1 MMESQGPHGADMGR
15 AKYRLRYNSQYSS
28 CSLVLELR
36 QYLYAM
42 LRIQV
47 ARNRLLT
54 VIPRS
59 VMTTRLTSGPA
70 LASLCYLPCGLYAHL
85 EHPHSPDAPHTC
97 HSKPSYSK
105 HKTNWN
111 ASWGRQEPNLLGVNE
126 EINLRRAGPM
136 STLFTSI
143 CLVSTMRLWLLKYI
157 LNKSSTCKQGLTS
170 QMGTLLSLGLTAE
183 LSLSSPSEIGWM
195 DIRWTCLQG

>member
-1 MMESQGPHGADMGR
+1 MMKSQGPHGADLGR
-15 AKYRLRYNSQYSS
+15 AKYKLRYSSQYSS
-28 CSLVLELR
+28 CSLALELR

-54 VIPRS
+54 VITGS
-59 VMTTRLTSGPA
+59 VITTRLTSGSS
-70 LASLCYLPCGLYAHL
+70 LASLCYLPCGLYACL
-85 EHPHSPDAPHTC
+85 EHPHSPDAPHTY

-105 HKTNWN
+105 PKTNWN
-111 ASWGRQEPNLLGVNE
+111 ASWGRQEPNPLGVNE
-126 EINLRRAGPM
+126 EINSRRAGPM

-143 CLVSTMRLWLLKYI
+143 CLMSTMWLLKYI
-157 LNKSSTCKQGLTS
+157 LNNSSTCKQGLTS

-183 LSLSSPSEIGWM
+183 LSLYSPSEMGWM
-195 DIRWTCLQG
+195 DFRWTCLQG

>member
-1 MMESQGPHGADMGR
+1 MMKSQGPPGTDMGR
-15 AKYRLRYNSQYSS
+15 ATYRLRYSSQYS

-54 VIPRS
+54 VIPGS
-59 VMTTRLTSGPA
+59 VMTTRLTSGPS
-70 LASLCYLPCGLYAHL
+70 LASLYYLPCGLYACL
-85 EHPHSPDAPHTC
+85 EHPNSPDAPHTC
-97 HSKPSYSK
+97 HPKPSYSQP
-105 HKTNWN
+105 KTNWN
-111 ASWGRQEPNLLGVNE
+111 ACWGRQEPNPLSVNE
-126 EINLRRAGPM
+126 EINLRRVGSM

-143 CLVSTMRLWLLKYI
+143 CLMSAMRLWLLKYF

-170 QMGTLLSLGLTAE
+170 QMGTLPTLGLTAE
-183 LSLSSPSEIGWM
+183 LSLHPAKWAGWTS
-195 DIRWTCLQG
+195 DGPPCKAEL

>member
-1 MMESQGPHGADMGR
+1 MMKSQGPHGADMGR
-15 AKYRLRYNSQYSS
+15 ATYRSRYSSQYSS

-54 VIPRS
+54 VIPGS
-59 VMTTRLTSGPA
+59 VMTKRLTSGPS
-70 LASLCYLPCGLYAHL
+70 LASLCYLPRGLYARL

-97 HSKPSYSK
+97 HPKPSYSK
-105 HKTNWN
+105 PKTNWN
-111 ASWGRQEPNLLGVNE
+111 TSWGRQEPNPLGVNE
-126 EINLRRAGPM
+126 QINSRRAEPM

-143 CLVSTMRLWLLKYI
+143 YLMSTMRLWLLKYI

-170 QMGTLLSLGLTAE
+170 QMGTLLSPGLTAE
-183 LSLSSPSEIGWM
+183 LSLSSSSEMVWM